1 MSAITSSGTAR
12 AARLGFTATLAICA
26 AFGLLAW
33 GFSLWFFRIAP
44 LQDWMVFYEAA
55 RAYFAGNL
63 PLIFDGNALTAALNQ
78 RFAGWLG
85 APLGLHPWVYPP
97 PFLLLILPFGL
108 LPPVASAAAFLLL
121 GLAAAVAVVWRSLEP
136 VQRWPAIA
144 TLLLCPAVPFDVMTG
159 QNAFYTAALLVGAFA
174 AMAEAPVLSGV
185 LIGLLSLKPQLA
197 LMAWVA
203 LIAARRWRVL
213 AAAVMTGGVLVL
225 ASIVVF
231 GLDLWQAW
239 AGLVLGGGDTYRS
252 WIDVGRLNGIS
263 VYACASWLGLPPVA
277 ASLTQAI
284 ATLGSAALIY
294 TIYRR
299 PGPAGL
305 RLAALLA
312 AAILAAPHASNSD
325 AILLGLAAAIFVT
338 SLPRETL
345 QPYQLAVAAAVWI
358 SPLFNPPVLF
368 RAGCA
373 TPLLV
378 AVLLGAMVIAMR
390 RQRLSAAAAR

>member
-12 AARLGFTATLAICA
+12 AARHGFTATVAICA
-26 AFGLLAW
+26 AFGLIAW
-33 GFSLWFFRIAP
+33 GFSLWLFRIAP

-55 RAYFAGNL
+55 RAYFTGNL

-108 LPPVASAAAFLLL
+108 LPPVASAAAFLLV
-121 GLAAAVAVVWRSLEP
+121 GLAVAVAVMWRSLDP
-136 VQRWPAIA
+136 AQRWPAIG

-159 QNAFYTAALLVGAFA
+159 QNAFYTAALLVGGFA
-174 AMAEAPVLSGV
+174 AMAEAPVLAGV
-185 LIGLLSLKPQLA
+185 LIGLVSLKPQLA
-197 LMAWVA
+197 LLAWVA
-203 LIAARRWRVL
+203 LVAARQWRVL
-213 AAAVMTGGVLVL
+213 AAAVATGGVLVA
-225 ASIVVF
+225 ASVVVF
-231 GLDLWQAW
+231 GLDIWQAW
-239 AGLVLGGGDTYRS
+239 TRLVLGGGDTYRS

-263 VYACASWLGLPPVA
+263 VYACANWLGLPPAA
-277 ASLTQAI
+277 ASLAQAT
-284 ATLGSAALIY
+284 ATIGSAALIY

-368 RAGCA
+368 RIGCA

-378 AVLLGAMVIAMR
+378 AALLAAIVVALRGP
-390 RQRLSAAAAR
+390 SAAGAAR